1 MFQTSFERGYL
12 MRYLSKTVVF
22 SLGFIAVTLSGT
34 ALAHHGWSTYT
45 SSDFSLTGVVVET
58 RFGNPHDRL
67 TIEADGRQWNVVLS
81 TPSRSRRAEFDFDDV
96 KIGDT
101 VTAYGKRHEDSATF
115 EMKTERLRVGEHLYN
130 LYPNR
135 S

>member
-1 MFQTSFERGYL
+1 MHFFRKTSAL
-12 MRYLSKTVVF
+12 
-22 SLGFIAVTLSGT
+22 SLGIFAVTLSGT

-45 SSDFSLTGVVVET
+45 DNDFSLTGVIVEKD
-58 RFGNPHDRL
+58 FGNPHDRL

-81 TPSRSRRAEFDFDDV
+81 TPSRSRRADFNDDNV
-96 KIGDT
+96 NVGDT
-101 VTAYGKRHEDSATF
+101 VTAYGHRHADGATF
-115 EMKTERLRVGEHLYN
+115 EMKTERLKVGDTLFD

>member
-1 MFQTSFERGYL
+1 

-22 SLGFIAVTLSGT
+22 SLGFIAVTMSGT
-34 ALAHHGWSTYT
+34 TLAHHGWSTYT
-45 SSDFSLTGVVVET
+45 NSDFSLTGVIVEE

-67 TIEADGRQWNVVLS
+67 TMEADGQRWNVVLS
-81 TPSRSRRAEFDFDDV
+81 TPSRSRRAEFDDDDV
-96 KIGDT
+96 KVGDT
-101 VTAYGKRHEDSATF
+101 VTAYGRRHEDSATF